1 MRHCLIIRPNVSP
14 ARIAFDG
21 SATIVLPGCVTALLR
36 SDEVRQQARIA
47 GKARDKSPRRRL
59 TQPQCAFVN
68 GSATLV
74 KHDDNVRTLY
84 PHFTCNSAEHVI
96 AA

>member
-1 MRHCLIIRPNVSP
+1 MSP
-14 ARIAFDG
+14 SRIDFDG
-21 SATIVLPGCVTALLR
+21 SATIVLPGCVTAFLR
-36 SDEVRQQARIA
+36 SDEMRQQAHIA
-47 GKARDKSPRRRL
+47 GKARDKSQRRRL

-84 PHFTCNSAEHVI
+84 PHFTCNSTEHAI